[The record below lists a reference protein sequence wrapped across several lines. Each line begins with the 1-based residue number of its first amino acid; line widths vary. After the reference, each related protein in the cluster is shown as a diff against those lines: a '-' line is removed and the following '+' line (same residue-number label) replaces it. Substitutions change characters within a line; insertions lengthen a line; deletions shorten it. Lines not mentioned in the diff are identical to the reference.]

1 MSHTFN
7 FQVLGVVLPGFLDA
21 NSFEFREE
29 REDSRMTEEGQSLL
43 AGVDS
48 ELEVG
53 EEDSYLSEVV
63 VIEEVSPTEEPEDK
77 LLLHQRDKES

>member
-1 MSHTFN
+1 
-7 FQVLGVVLPGFLDA
+7 
-21 NSFEFREE
+21 
-29 REDSRMTEEGQSLL
+29 MTEEGQSLL

-48 ELEVG
+48 ELEVE